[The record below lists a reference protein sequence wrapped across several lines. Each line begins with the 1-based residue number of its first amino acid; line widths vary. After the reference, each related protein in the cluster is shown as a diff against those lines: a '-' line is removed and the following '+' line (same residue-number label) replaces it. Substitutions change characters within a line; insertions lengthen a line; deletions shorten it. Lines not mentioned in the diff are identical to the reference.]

1 MREPRAESREQRVE
15 SREESAE
22 RRAPSAES
30 RSPSAERRAPRSEID
45 TPTPV
50 SLAVEVAGIRMKNP
64 VLTASGTFGYAREFE
79 QYIDLNRLGALV
91 VKTITRLPRPGN
103 PPPRVVETPAG
114 MLNAIGLQNVGIEAF
129 IREKLPYLRALQPPL
144 IVNVA
149 GESVE
154 DFRELTKRIADQEGV
169 AGIELNISCPNV
181 AGGLDFSTD
190 PDLAYQVVKAAREGT
205 SLPIIPKL
213 SPNVTDIS
221 AIARAVTDG
230 GADAI
235 SLINTLVGMAVDV
248 RTRQPRIGNVTGG
261 LSGPAIRPVAVRMVW
276 QVARVVRVPVI
287 GMGGIVTAEDALEF
301 LIAGATAVAVG
312 TANFIDPA
320 TAVKVIE
327 GLEHYCVAN
336 GIPDVRQLIG
346 SLQVP
351 RQSDD
356 CGWSAR

>member
-1 MREPRAESREQRVE
+1 MEMRELGAESRDESAERSELSREPRAVSRTEGD
-15 SREESAE
+15 E
-22 RRAPSAES
+22 RRVPSAVDLS
-30 RSPSAERRAPRSEID
+30 VD
-45 TPTPV
+45 
-50 SLAVEVAGIRMKNP
+50 VAGIRMRNP
-64 VLTASGTFGYAREFE
+64 VMTASGTFGYAREFE
-79 QYIDLNRLGALV
+79 QYMDLNRLGALV

-129 IREKLPYLRALQPPL
+129 IREKLPYLRTLQPPL

-190 PDLAYQVVKAAREGT
+190 PNLAYRVVKAAREAT

-248 RTRQPRIGNVTGG
+248 RTRQPKIGNVTGG

-312 TANFIDPA
+312 TANFIDPVA
-320 TAVKVIE
+320 AVKVIE
-327 GLEHYCVAN
+327 GLEQHCIAN
-336 GIPDVRQLIG
+336 EIPDIRRLIG

-351 RQSDD
+351 RQGDD
-356 CGWSAR
+356 CGWSPR